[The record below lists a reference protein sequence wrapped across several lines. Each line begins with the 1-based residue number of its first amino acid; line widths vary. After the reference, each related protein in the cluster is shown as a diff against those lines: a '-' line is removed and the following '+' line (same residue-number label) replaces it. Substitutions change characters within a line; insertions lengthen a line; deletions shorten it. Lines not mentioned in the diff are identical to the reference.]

1 VYEQQLRGVVTA
13 DASCLMMRE
22 EQQMLFFFVSVL
34 YIFLFRFF
42 WRFLILIP
50 LLGVSR
56 VRLGRNSLNNHRHET
71 VKGAAQLGAL
81 AVEHTLTLDE
91 RMRLVET
98 ARDAIHLDTDAW

>member
-1 VYEQQLRGVVTA
+1 LLDDARGTTDVLLFCWCFVYFL
-13 DASCLMMRE
+13 
-22 EQQMLFFFVSVL
+22 VS
-34 YIFLFRFF
+34 IF

-56 VRLGRNSLNNHRHET
+56 VRLGGDSLHNHRHET